1 MGGIMIR
8 FVIDAFISILTIK
21 GAFADIN
28 VFIAPN
34 DLNYETNSTSEINHY
49 LDELKK
55 NNTKVDVDKDPKI
68 SNELKKYIGIV
79 NDRVSD
85 VFSESE
91 FKKYRGDV
99 CKISITTGDTAPSDP
114 VLTQVF
120 TYDELADNKKQS
132 CQKLN
137 NELIK
142 KVAKD
147 KGLSYP
153 KVVKD
158 YGSLSIDMIFLFK

>member
-8 FVIDAFISILTIK
+8 FVIAAFISILTIK

-34 DLNYETNSTSEINHY
+34 DLNYETNSTSE
-49 LDELKK
+49 
-55 NNTKVDVDKDPKI
+55 
-68 SNELKKYIGIV
+68 
-79 NDRVSD
+79 
-85 VFSESE
+85 

-99 CKISITTGDTAPSDP
+99 CKISITTGNTAPSDP

>member
-1 MGGIMIR
+1 
-8 FVIDAFISILTIK
+8 
-21 GAFADIN
+21 
-28 VFIAPN
+28 
-34 DLNYETNSTSEINHY
+34 
-49 LDELKK
+49 
-55 NNTKVDVDKDPKI
+55 
-68 SNELKKYIGIV
+68 
-79 NDRVSD
+79 VSD

-142 KVAKD
+142 KLLKIRVYHIRKLLKIMD
-147 KGLSYP
+147 LYQ
-153 KVVKD
+153 
-158 YGSLSIDMIFLFK
+158 LI